1 MLVASYDELKDANT
15 RSPLAFPIFW
25 VGVESLQHIKGL
37 GSIVELAHLETS
49 INVHVSIKTDAG
61 LLLYVHVC
69 VCLTGGGGRG
79 AGGFFSSSSSVIVFG
94 FLKKIKTFDSLVIS
108 SHDGHSKELL
118 LTEQIE

>member
-49 INVHVSIKTDAG
+49 INVHVSIKTDTG

-69 VCLTGGGGRG
+69 VCLRGGGGE
-79 AGGFFSSSSSVIVFG
+79 GGILIFFFTCYSFWI
-94 FLKKIKTFDSLVIS
+94 KKKKKDI
-108 SHDGHSKELL
+108 
-118 LTEQIE
+118 